1 MPEASDPHHDIHPDS
16 SNPDSGARDRLLQAG
31 RYLFLRQEYHRVSI
45 RRLAERA
52 EVNSAMIAYYF
63 GDKRGLFRAVLL
75 SYVDPMRSAMLERLV
90 QTPEITYAE
99 LFRYFFRYAPRD
111 LMRLIIRNA
120 LFEPDEQWRWILD
133 HLLRPLLAEVEQRF
147 DRVLPQGPLHRPEQ
161 ARLALQSLLV
171 FPILG
176 QTLLESVRGGP
187 MDDTFFDDLAD
198 YFGLLLDRAF
208 AEDAD

>member
-1 MPEASDPHHDIHPDS
+1 MADLNDD
-16 SNPDSGARDRLLQAG
+16 NARERLLNAG

-63 GDKRGLFRAVLL
+63 GDKNGLFQAVLL
-75 SYVDPMRSAMLERLV
+75 SYIDPMRNAMLERLV
-90 QTPEITYAE
+90 QTPELTYAE

-120 LFEPDEQWRWILD
+120 LFEPDEHWRWILD
-133 HLLRPLLAEVEQRF
+133 KLLRPLLTEVEQRF
-147 DRVLPQGPLHRPEQ
+147 GRVLPEGPLQRPEQ

-176 QTLLESVRGGP
+176 QTLLESVRGAP

-208 AEDAD
+208 APETDQ